1 MNNFRRDGLVFK
13 KLLADPLGS
22 RCISLQRGGTIETC
36 DVKKIGFVKVA
47 EKLLKIESLLEL
59 WEKSKSLK

>member
-1 MNNFRRDGLVFK
+1 M
-13 KLLADPLGS
+13 
-22 RCISLQRGGTIETC
+22 QRGGTIETC